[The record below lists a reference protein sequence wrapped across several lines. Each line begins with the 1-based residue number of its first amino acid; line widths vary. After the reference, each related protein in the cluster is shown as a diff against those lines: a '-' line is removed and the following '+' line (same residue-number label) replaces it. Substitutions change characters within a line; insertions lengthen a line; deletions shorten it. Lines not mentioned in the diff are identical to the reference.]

1 MAQIQDQRVE
11 VTVTSPTQGFTSLQ
25 KLDRSL
31 TIADLKCKLEL
42 VVGIPPVNMKLSVYD
57 VKNSYA
63 FDLSDDSKM
72 LGAYAVEENYRIHVA
87 STSPVGNGGIAGITD
102 FLDTSKVE
110 KFEMSEEAYDQMKG
124 SVRDFKRKMKMGRFN
139 EEEMKQQA
147 ETKERQQKEY
157 KLMQEKCLESVKIG
171 DRCETRVPKQPS
183 RRGEVMFIGEASF
196 KPDIIWVGIKLDE
209 PYGKNDGEVQGKR
222 YFTCPPNYGSMVK
235 IEFVQTG
242 DFPPLDD
249 DLDGLD
255 EI

>member
-42 VVGIPPVNMKLSVYD
+42 VVGIPPSNMKLSVYD

-147 ETKERQQKEY
+147 ETKEREKKEY

-171 DRCETRVPKQPS
+171 NFYQKIYDRDTLTVVR
-183 RRGEVMFIGEASF
+183 
-196 KPDIIWVGIKLDE
+196 
-209 PYGKNDGEVQGKR
+209 
-222 YFTCPPNYGSMVK
+222 
-235 IEFVQTG
+235 
-242 DFPPLDD
+242 
-249 DLDGLD
+249 
-255 EI
+255 